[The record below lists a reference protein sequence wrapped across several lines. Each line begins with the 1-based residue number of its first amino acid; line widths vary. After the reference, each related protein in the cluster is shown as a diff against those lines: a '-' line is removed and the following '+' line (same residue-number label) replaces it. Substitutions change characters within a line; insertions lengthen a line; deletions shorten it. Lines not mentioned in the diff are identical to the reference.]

1 MLPEVKW
8 EVEQS
13 EQSVEENVLP
23 VESRE
28 EGQIEHVGQ
37 ELGQPGPERDV
48 DVHRV
53 LLTPTFDRL
62 RLQSAGQAWQ
72 VGQLDHFPKR
82 YRVEDC
88 LRDAEQD
95 NVEEVFRAD
104 AHRVLGQSE
113 EEHDSANVRIIQRP
127 VQCLF
132 TSWWTR
138 AATYRQCVNN
148 IYLNGQI
155 PASFCLFSS
164 FSH

>member
-1 MLPEVKW
+1 MRGGAERTERGGKRAARRKQW
-8 EVEQS
+8 GGS
-13 EQSVEENVLP
+13 DRTCW
-23 VESRE
+23 SRT
-28 EGQIEHVGQ
+28 
-37 ELGQPGPERDV
+37 GPERDV

-72 VGQLDHFPKR
+72 VGQLDHLPKR